1 MEKVEKRTLE
11 IRERANIIRRAQAK
25 IDKENGEKR
34 YKCNECPSKYANS
47 GTLYRHKQ
55 THATNCNFRCG
66 ICEKVFKTELTLY
79 SHRISHLERTIKCNL
94 CDLSFKSSSRM
105 IAHKKVHTGEK
116 NYQCVTCQKRF
127 TQSASLKR
135 HELQHEEKKEKCV
148 VCGKMFHDK
157 YDMLKHEQTH
167 ATIVAIF
174 VPHAMR
180 APAPLF
186 VPHLC
191 PKIQE
196 PILGPLTSR
205 KLSKHRTRRF

>member
-1 MEKVEKRTLE
+1 MFFSDKYCQSYPSQDIVKNPVYTMEKVEKRTLE
-11 IRERANIIRRAQAK
+11 LRERANIIRRAQAK

-116 NYQCVTCQKRF
+116 HCQ
-127 TQSASLKR
+127 R
-135 HELQHEEKKEKCV
+135 HN
-148 VCGKMFHDK
+148 
-157 YDMLKHEQTH
+157 
-167 ATIVAIF
+167 
-174 VPHAMR
+174 
-180 APAPLF
+180 
-186 VPHLC
+186 
-191 PKIQE
+191 
-196 PILGPLTSR
+196 GPRVLT
-205 KLSKHRTRRF
+205 L